1 MNKILASS
9 ITESQQRGLDAVAEL
24 YGTKTSFTKGF
35 KVSNGRKAIIFTV
48 KVGPSQM
55 LDSLAWPTVSSNIA
69 LMVYE
74 NFSFEDRKTY
84 TTIAVEKLV
93 DNKVKEKPLYF
104 GLNSLANAM
113 DQARIFTDFSEHLI
127 RGEYVAI
134 VENVNPKYKNA
145 QTLPNLT
152 GYMEKLIR
160 EHGKIM
166 GYKRTEY
173 GILTLKNGDKLYK
186 YIGYLKFAD
195 QSVQRYS
202 VTTSMDIT
210 NNVFE
215 GFKLN

>member
-1 MNKILASS
+1 M
-9 ITESQQRGLDAVAEL
+9 
-24 YGTKTSFTKGF
+24 
-35 KVSNGRKAIIFTV
+35 
-48 KVGPSQM
+48 
-55 LDSLAWPTVSSNIA
+55 
-69 LMVYE
+69 
-74 NFSFEDRKTY
+74 
-84 TTIAVEKLV
+84 
-93 DNKVKEKPLYF
+93 
-104 GLNSLANAM
+104 
-113 DQARIFTDFSEHLI
+113 
-127 RGEYVAI
+127 
-134 VENVNPKYKNA
+134 NPKYKNA